1 MNEIIENFEENPSQ
15 NINPFSMALNG
26 DLYLVFTD
34 TPTGVIDAA
43 VNGGVAKYHEL
54 FLNPDY
60 VVQYP
65 GSN

>member
-1 MNEIIENFEENPSQ
+1 
-15 NINPFSMALNG
+15 MALNG